1 MVYAEIKN
9 KRDTLVLGFPRNA
22 ADMQIKLSS
31 IGIHKNVKD
40 IPLSAQESDDICVR
54 LYAENN
60 IWNHFVRIFS
70 GTESLAD
77 VNEAVWAVLKADE
90 VIKTELEQNILH
102 DQYDSVQ
109 ELLKDIEGMT
119 VSAGK
124 YTESFY
130 FPLKG
135 MLDEE
140 EYEFEEPVE
149 VDNSFLRSYEYDIRE
164 AVKREQSIGD
174 MAQYF
179 DEDAHVKEK
188 LVSAVWTV
196 DEVGGKLYG
205 CVNARLKEALT
216 EGETKVLKEWV
227 TGQNADGL
235 GEGFEQ
241 RALEVEEGEL
251 YVSFWDCKNDYFVY
265 SQEEMDEYIHQQH
278 EIQMGGM

>member
-40 IPLSAQESDDICVR
+40 IPLSAQESDDIRVR

-135 MLDEE
+135 MLDED
-140 EYEFEEPVE
+140 EYEDYYEI
-149 VDNSFLRSYEYDIRE
+149 DNMFLQEYKHDIRE
-164 AVKREQSIGD
+164 AVEREQSIGD

-179 DEDAHVKEK
+179 NRSESVNEK
-188 LVSAVWTV
+188 LASAVWSV

-205 CVNARLKEALT
+205 RVNVRLKEPLT
-216 EGETKVLKEWV
+216 EGETEILKEWIS
-227 TGQNADGL
+227 GQNSDGL

-241 RALEVEEGEL
+241 RAIETEEGNL
-251 YVSFWDCKNDYFVY
+251 YVSFWNSGDGYFVY
-265 SQEEMDEYIHQQH
+265 SQDEMDAYICQQH
-278 EIQMGGM
+278 EMRMGGM

>member
-40 IPLSAQESDDICVR
+40 IPLSVQESDDIRVR

-70 GTESLAD
+70 GNESLAD
-77 VNEAVWAVLKADE
+77 VNEAVWAILKADE

-124 YTESFY
+124 NTESFY

-135 MLDEE
+135 MLDED
-140 EYEFEEPVE
+140 EYEDYYEI
-149 VDNSFLRSYEYDIRE
+149 DNMFLQEYKHDIRE
-164 AVKREQSIGD
+164 AVEREQSIGN

-179 DEDAHVKEK
+179 NRSESVNEK
-188 LVSAVWTV
+188 LASAVWSV

-205 CVNARLKEALT
+205 RVNVRLKEPLT
-216 EGETKVLKEWV
+216 EGETEILKEWIS
-227 TGQNADGL
+227 GQNSDGL

-241 RALEVEEGEL
+241 RAIETEEGDL
-251 YVSFWDCKNDYFVY
+251 YVSFWNSGDGYFVY
-265 SQEEMDEYIHQQH
+265 NQEEMDEYIHQQH

>member
-1 MVYAEIKN
+1 MVYTEIKN

-40 IPLSAQESDDICVR
+40 IPLSAQESDDIRVR

-77 VNEAVWAVLKADE
+77 VNEAVWAILKADE
-90 VIKTELEQNILH
+90 VIKTELEQNIIH

-135 MLDEE
+135 MLDED
-140 EYEFEEPVE
+140 EYEDYYEI
-149 VDNSFLRSYEYDIRE
+149 DNMFLQEYKHDIRE
-164 AVKREQSIGD
+164 AVEREQSIGD

-179 DEDAHVKEK
+179 NRSESVNEK
-188 LVSAVWTV
+188 LASAVWSV
-196 DEVGGKLYG
+196 DEVGGNLYG
-205 CVNARLKEALT
+205 RVNVRLKEPLT
-216 EGETKVLKEWV
+216 EGETEILKEWIS
-227 TGQNADGL
+227 GQNSDGL

-241 RALEVEEGEL
+241 RAIETEEGDL
-251 YVSFWDCKNDYFVY
+251 YVSFWNSGDGYFVY
-265 SQEEMDEYIHQQH
+265 SQDEMDAYLRQQH
-278 EIQMGGM
+278 EMRMGGM

>member
-40 IPLSAQESDDICVR
+40 IPLSAQESDDIRVR

-77 VNEAVWAVLKADE
+77 VNEAVWAILKADE

-119 VSAGK
+119 VSVGK

-135 MLDEE
+135 MLDED
-140 EYEFEEPVE
+140 EYEDYYEI
-149 VDNSFLRSYEYDIRE
+149 DNMFLQEYKHDIRE
-164 AVKREQSIGD
+164 AVEREQSIGD

-179 DEDAHVKEK
+179 NRSESVNEK
-188 LVSAVWTV
+188 LASAVWSV

-205 CVNARLKEALT
+205 RVNVRLKEPLT
-216 EGETKVLKEWV
+216 EGETEILKEWIS
-227 TGQNADGL
+227 GQNSDGL

-241 RALEVEEGEL
+241 RAIETEEGDL
-251 YVSFWDCKNDYFVY
+251 YVSFWNSGDGYFVY
-265 SQEEMDEYIHQQH
+265 NQEEMDEYIHQQH

>member
-40 IPLSAQESDDICVR
+40 IPLSAQESDDIRVR

-77 VNEAVWAVLKADE
+77 VNEAVWEILKADE

-135 MLDEE
+135 MLDED
-140 EYEFEEPVE
+140 EYEDYYEI
-149 VDNSFLRSYEYDIRE
+149 DNMFLQEYKHDIRE
-164 AVKREQSIGD
+164 AVEREQSIGD

-179 DEDAHVKEK
+179 NRSESVNEK
-188 LVSAVWTV
+188 LASAVWSV

-205 CVNARLKEALT
+205 RVNVRLKEPLT
-216 EGETKVLKEWV
+216 EGETEILKEWIS
-227 TGQNADGL
+227 GQNSDGL

-241 RALEVEEGEL
+241 RAIETEEGDL
-251 YVSFWDCKNDYFVY
+251 YVSFWNSGDGYFVY
-265 SQEEMDEYIHQQH
+265 NQEEMDEYIHQQH

>member
-40 IPLSAQESDDICVR
+40 IPLSAQESDDIRVR

-135 MLDEE
+135 MLDED
-140 EYEFEEPVE
+140 EYEDYYEI
-149 VDNSFLRSYEYDIRE
+149 DNMFLQEYKHDIRE
-164 AVKREQSIGD
+164 AVEREQSIGD

-179 DEDAHVKEK
+179 NRSESVNEK
-188 LVSAVWTV
+188 LASAVWSV

-205 CVNARLKEALT
+205 RVNVRLKEPLT
-216 EGETKVLKEWV
+216 EGETEILKEWIS
-227 TGQNADGL
+227 GQNSDGL

-241 RALEVEEGEL
+241 RAIETEEGDL
-251 YVSFWDCKNDYFVY
+251 YVSFWNSGDGYFVY
-265 SQEEMDEYIHQQH
+265 NQEEMDEYIHQQH

>member
-40 IPLSAQESDDICVR
+40 IPLSAQESDDIRVR

-135 MLDEE
+135 MLDED
-140 EYEFEEPVE
+140 EYEDYYEI
-149 VDNSFLRSYEYDIRE
+149 DNMFLMEYKGDIRE
-164 AVKREQSIGD
+164 AVEREQSIGD

-179 DEDAHVKEK
+179 NRSESVNEK
-188 LVSAVWTV
+188 LASAVWSV

-205 CVNARLKEALT
+205 RVNVRLKEPLT
-216 EGETKVLKEWV
+216 EGETEILKEWIS
-227 TGQNADGL
+227 GQNSDGL

-241 RALEVEEGEL
+241 RAIETEEGDL
-251 YVSFWDCKNDYFVY
+251 YVSFWNSGDGYFVY
-265 SQEEMDEYIHQQH
+265 SQDEMDAYIRQQH
-278 EIQMGGM
+278 EMRMGGM

>member
-40 IPLSAQESDDICVR
+40 IPLSVQESDDIHVR

-70 GTESLAD
+70 GNESLAD
-77 VNEAVWAVLKADE
+77 VNTAVWEVLKADE

-135 MLDEE
+135 MLDED
-140 EYEFEEPVE
+140 EYEDYYEI
-149 VDNSFLRSYEYDIRE
+149 DNMFLQEYKHDIRE
-164 AVKREQSIGD
+164 AVEREQSIGD

-179 DEDAHVKEK
+179 NRSESVNEK
-188 LVSAVWTV
+188 LASAVWSV

-205 CVNARLKEALT
+205 RVNVRLKEPLT
-216 EGETKVLKEWV
+216 EGETEILKEWIS
-227 TGQNADGL
+227 GQNSDGL

-241 RALEVEEGEL
+241 RAIETEEGDL
-251 YVSFWDCKNDYFVY
+251 YVSFWNSGDGYFVY
-265 SQEEMDEYIHQQH
+265 NQEEMDEYIHQQH
-278 EIQMGGM
+278 KIQMGGM

>member
-40 IPLSAQESDDICVR
+40 IPLSAQESDDIRVR

-77 VNEAVWAVLKADE
+77 VNEAVWAILKADE
-90 VIKTELEQNILH
+90 VIKTELEQNIIH

-124 YTESFY
+124 YTEFFY

-135 MLDEE
+135 MLDEDE
-140 EYEFEEPVE
+140 DYYEIDNMFLMEYKG
-149 VDNSFLRSYEYDIRE
+149 DIRE
-164 AVKREQSIGD
+164 AVEREQSIGD

-179 DEDAHVKEK
+179 NRSESVNEK
-188 LVSAVWTV
+188 LASAVWSV

-205 CVNARLKEALT
+205 RVNVRLKEPLT
-216 EGETKVLKEWV
+216 EGETEILKEWIS
-227 TGQNADGL
+227 GQNSDGL

-241 RALEVEEGEL
+241 RAIETEEGDL
-251 YVSFWDCKNDYFVY
+251 YVSFWNSGDGYFVY
-265 SQEEMDEYIHQQH
+265 SQDEMDAYIRQQH
-278 EIQMGGM
+278 EMRMGGM

>member
-40 IPLSAQESDDICVR
+40 IPLSVQESDDIRVR

-70 GTESLAD
+70 GNESLAD
-77 VNEAVWAVLKADE
+77 VNEAVWAILKADE
-90 VIKTELEQNILH
+90 VIKTELEQNIIH

-135 MLDEE
+135 MLDED
-140 EYEFEEPVE
+140 EYEDYYEI
-149 VDNSFLRSYEYDIRE
+149 DNMFLQEYKHDIRE
-164 AVKREQSIGD
+164 AVEREQSIGD

-179 DEDAHVKEK
+179 NQSESVNEK
-188 LVSAVWTV
+188 LASAVWSV

-205 CVNARLKEALT
+205 RVNVRLKEPLT
-216 EGETKVLKEWV
+216 EGETEILKEWIS
-227 TGQNADGL
+227 GQNSDGL

-241 RALEVEEGEL
+241 RAIETEEGDL
-251 YVSFWDCKNDYFVY
+251 YVSFWNSGDGYFVY
-265 SQEEMDEYIHQQH
+265 NQEEMDEYIHQQH

>member
-40 IPLSAQESDDICVR
+40 IPLSVQESDDIRVR

-70 GTESLAD
+70 GNESLAD
-77 VNEAVWAVLKADE
+77 VNEAVWAILKADE
-90 VIKTELEQNILH
+90 VIKTELEQNIIH

-135 MLDEE
+135 MLDEN
-140 EYEFEEPVE
+140 EYEDYYEI
-149 VDNSFLRSYEYDIRE
+149 DNMFLQEYKHDIRE
-164 AVKREQSIGD
+164 AVEREQSIGD

-179 DEDAHVKEK
+179 NRSESVNEK
-188 LVSAVWTV
+188 LASAVWSV

-205 CVNARLKEALT
+205 RVNVRLKEPLA
-216 EGETKVLKEWV
+216 EGETEILKEWI

>member
-22 ADMQIKLSS
+22 ADMQIKLNS

-40 IPLSAQESDDICVR
+40 IPLSAQESDDIRVR

-77 VNEAVWAVLKADE
+77 VNEAVWAILKADE

-135 MLDEE
+135 MLDEN
-140 EYEFEEPVE
+140 EYEDYYEI
-149 VDNSFLRSYEYDIRE
+149 DNMFLQEYKHDIRE
-164 AVKREQSIGD
+164 AVEREQSIGD

-179 DEDAHVKEK
+179 NRSESVNEK
-188 LVSAVWTV
+188 LASAVWSV

-205 CVNARLKEALT
+205 RVNVRLKEPLT
-216 EGETKVLKEWV
+216 EAETEILKEWIS
-227 TGQNADGL
+227 GQNSDGL

-241 RALEVEEGEL
+241 RAIETEEGDL
-251 YVSFWDCKNDYFVY
+251 YVSFWNSGDGYFVY
-265 SQEEMDEYIHQQH
+265 NQEEMDEYIHQQH

>member
-40 IPLSAQESDDICVR
+40 IPLSAQESDDIRVR

-77 VNEAVWAVLKADE
+77 VNEAVWAILKADE

-119 VSAGK
+119 VLAGK

-135 MLDEE
+135 MLDED
-140 EYEFEEPVE
+140 EYEDYYEI
-149 VDNSFLRSYEYDIRE
+149 DNMFLQEYKHDIRE
-164 AVKREQSIGD
+164 AVEREQSIGD

-179 DEDAHVKEK
+179 NRSESVNEK
-188 LVSAVWTV
+188 LASAVWSV

-205 CVNARLKEALT
+205 RVNVRLKEPLT
-216 EGETKVLKEWV
+216 EGETEILKEWIS
-227 TGQNADGL
+227 GQNSDGL

-241 RALEVEEGEL
+241 RAIETEEGDL
-251 YVSFWDCKNDYFVY
+251 YVSFWNSGDGYFVY

-278 EIQMGGM
+278 EMRMGGM

>member
-40 IPLSAQESDDICVR
+40 IPLSAQESDDIRVR

-90 VIKTELEQNILH
+90 VIKTELEQNIIR

-119 VSAGK
+119 VSAGR

-135 MLDEE
+135 MLDED
-140 EYEFEEPVE
+140 EYEDYYEI
-149 VDNSFLRSYEYDIRE
+149 DNMFLQEYKHDIRE
-164 AVKREQSIGD
+164 AVEREQSIGD

-179 DEDAHVKEK
+179 NRSESVNEK
-188 LVSAVWTV
+188 LASAVWSV

-205 CVNARLKEALT
+205 RVNVRLKEPLT
-216 EGETKVLKEWV
+216 EGETEILKEWIS
-227 TGQNADGL
+227 GQNSDGL

-241 RALEVEEGEL
+241 RAIETEEGDL
-251 YVSFWDCKNDYFVY
+251 YVSFWNSGDGYFIY
-265 SQEEMDEYIHQQH
+265 SQDEMDEYIRQQH
-278 EIQMGGM
+278 EMRMGGM

>member
-9 KRDTLVLGFPRNA
+9 KRDTLVFGFPRNT

-40 IPLSAQESDDICVR
+40 IPLSAQESDDIRVR

-70 GTESLAD
+70 GNESLAD
-77 VNEAVWAVLKADE
+77 VNEAVWAILKADE
-90 VIKTELEQNILH
+90 VIKTELEQNIIH

-135 MLDEE
+135 MLDEN
-140 EYEFEEPVE
+140 EYEDYYEI
-149 VDNSFLRSYEYDIRE
+149 DNMFLMEYKGDIRE
-164 AVKREQSIGD
+164 AVEREQSIGD

-179 DEDAHVKEK
+179 NRSESVNEK
-188 LVSAVWTV
+188 LASAVWSV

-205 CVNARLKEALT
+205 RVNVRLKEPLT
-216 EGETKVLKEWV
+216 EGETEILKEWIS
-227 TGQNADGL
+227 GQNSDGL

-241 RALEVEEGEL
+241 RAIETEEGDL
-251 YVSFWDCKNDYFVY
+251 YVSFWNSGDGYFVY
-265 SQEEMDEYIHQQH
+265 SQDEMDAYICQQH
-278 EIQMGGM
+278 EMRMGGM

>member
-40 IPLSAQESDDICVR
+40 IPLSAQESDDIRVR

-77 VNEAVWAVLKADE
+77 VNEAVWAILKADE

-135 MLDEE
+135 MLDED
-140 EYEFEEPVE
+140 EYEDYYEI
-149 VDNSFLRSYEYDIRE
+149 DNMFLQEYKHDIRE
-164 AVKREQSIGD
+164 AVEREQSIGD

-179 DEDAHVKEK
+179 NRSESVNEK
-188 LVSAVWTV
+188 LASAVWSV

-205 CVNARLKEALT
+205 RVNVRLKEPLT
-216 EGETKVLKEWV
+216 EGETEILKEWIS
-227 TGQNADGL
+227 GQNSDGL

-241 RALEVEEGEL
+241 RAIETEEGDL
-251 YVSFWDCKNDYFVY
+251 YVSFWNSGDGYFVY
-265 SQEEMDEYIHQQH
+265 NQEEMDEYIHQQH

>member
-1 MVYAEIKN
+1 M
-9 KRDTLVLGFPRNA
+9 LGFPRNA
-22 ADMQIKLSS
+22 TDMQIKLSS

-40 IPLSAQESDDICVR
+40 IPLSVQESDDIRVR

-70 GTESLAD
+70 GNESLAD
-77 VNEAVWAVLKADE
+77 VNEAVWAILKADE

-135 MLDEE
+135 MLDED
-140 EYEFEEPVE
+140 EYEDYYEI
-149 VDNSFLRSYEYDIRE
+149 DNMFLQEYKHDIRE
-164 AVKREQSIGD
+164 AIEREQSIGD

-179 DEDAHVKEK
+179 NRSESVNEK
-188 LVSAVWTV
+188 LASAIWSV

-205 CVNARLKEALT
+205 RVNVRLKEPLT
-216 EGETKVLKEWV
+216 EGETEILKEWIS
-227 TGQNADGL
+227 GQNSDGL

-241 RALEVEEGEL
+241 RAIETEEGDL
-251 YVSFWDCKNDYFVY
+251 YVSFWNSGDGYFVY
-265 SQEEMDEYIHQQH
+265 SQDEMDAYIRQQH
-278 EIQMGGM
+278 EMRMGGM

>member
-40 IPLSAQESDDICVR
+40 IPLSVQESDDIHVR

-70 GTESLAD
+70 GNESLAD
-77 VNEAVWAVLKADE
+77 VNTAVWEVLKADE

-135 MLDEE
+135 MLDED
-140 EYEFEEPVE
+140 EYEDYYEI
-149 VDNSFLRSYEYDIRE
+149 DNMFLQEYKHDIRE
-164 AVKREQSIGD
+164 AVEREQSIGD

-179 DEDAHVKEK
+179 NRSESVNEK
-188 LVSAVWTV
+188 LASAVWSV

-205 CVNARLKEALT
+205 RVNVRLKEPLT
-216 EGETKVLKEWV
+216 EGETEILKEWIS
-227 TGQNADGL
+227 GQNSDGL

-241 RALEVEEGEL
+241 RAVEIEEGDL
-251 YVSFWDCKNDYFVY
+251 YVSFWHSGDDYFVY
-265 SQEEMDEYIHQQH
+265 SQEEMDAYIHEQR
-278 EIQMGGM
+278 EMRMGGM

>member
-40 IPLSAQESDDICVR
+40 IPLSVQESDDIRVR

-70 GTESLAD
+70 GNESLAD
-77 VNEAVWAVLKADE
+77 VNEAVWAILKADE
-90 VIKTELEQNILH
+90 VIKTELEQNIIH

-124 YTESFY
+124 YTEFFY

-135 MLDEE
+135 MLDEDE
-140 EYEFEEPVE
+140 DYYEIDNMFLMEYKG
-149 VDNSFLRSYEYDIRE
+149 DIRE
-164 AVKREQSIGD
+164 AVEREQSIGD

-179 DEDAHVKEK
+179 NRSESVNEK
-188 LVSAVWTV
+188 LASAVWSV

-205 CVNARLKEALT
+205 RVNVRLKEPLT
-216 EGETKVLKEWV
+216 EGETEILKEWIS
-227 TGQNADGL
+227 GQNSDGL

-241 RALEVEEGEL
+241 RAIETEEGDL
-251 YVSFWDCKNDYFVY
+251 YVSFWNSGDGYFVY
-265 SQEEMDEYIHQQH
+265 SQDEMDAYIRQQH
-278 EIQMGGM
+278 EMRMGGM

>member
-40 IPLSAQESDDICVR
+40 IPLSAQESDDIRVR

-90 VIKTELEQNILH
+90 VIKTELEQNIIH

-135 MLDEE
+135 MLDED
-140 EYEFEEPVE
+140 EYEDYYEI
-149 VDNSFLRSYEYDIRE
+149 DNMFLQEYKHDIRE
-164 AVKREQSIGD
+164 AVEREQSIGD

-179 DEDAHVKEK
+179 NRSESVNEK
-188 LVSAVWTV
+188 LASAVWSV

-205 CVNARLKEALT
+205 RVNVRLKEPLT
-216 EGETKVLKEWV
+216 EGETEILKEWIS
-227 TGQNADGL
+227 GQNSDGL

-241 RALEVEEGEL
+241 RAIETEEGDL
-251 YVSFWDCKNDYFVY
+251 YVSFWNSGDGYFVY
-265 SQEEMDEYIHQQH
+265 SQDEMDEYIRQQH
-278 EIQMGGM
+278 EMRMGGM